1 MMISICLLAAGESK
15 RFRGEKLI
23 HFFKKKALSEHVL
36 DLINSLN
43 NHDSIQFQKLIVTK
57 PQLMNFFLSKTGNQ
71 WLVIENTAFR
81 SGMSSSLRMAVDQ
94 AEKNRS
100 DFILLFLA
108 DMPAIQIHT
117 VRSVLE
123 LMVKNPDRIIR
134 PKYLSQPGFPVALP
148 KSLFQEIAQLEGDCG
163 AKPVIA
169 QHKDQLI
176 LFPTNDYGSIFDI
189 DGDN

>member
-23 HFFKKKALSEHVL
+23 HFYEKKALSEHAL

-43 NHDSIQFQKLIVTK
+43 IHDSIQFQKLIVTK
-57 PQLMNFFLSKTGNQ
+57 PQLMNFFLSKASNK
-71 WLVIENTAFR
+71 WLVVENPAFR

-100 DFILLFLA
+100 DFILFFLA
-108 DMPAIQIHT
+108 DMPAIQIRT

-134 PKYLSQPGFPVALP
+134 PVYLSQPGFPVGLP
-148 KSLFQEIAQLEGDCG
+148 KSLFQEIVQLEGDCG
-163 AKPVIA
+163 AKPVIEK
-169 QHKDQLI
+169 HKDQLI
-176 LFPTNDYGSIFDI
+176 LYRTNDYGSIFDI